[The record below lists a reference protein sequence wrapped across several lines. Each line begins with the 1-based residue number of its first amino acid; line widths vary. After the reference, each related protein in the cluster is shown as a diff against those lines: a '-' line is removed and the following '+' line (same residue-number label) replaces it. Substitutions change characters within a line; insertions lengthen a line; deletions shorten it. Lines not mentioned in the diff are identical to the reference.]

1 MPISLLLLA
10 AALLLSGASPKTKP
24 DFEKERAA
32 LLEIHRMD
40 RRAHFETNVDLLLNH
55 SAETFVSVNAGKIDR
70 SSRAQMKEMFNAY
83 FNNAKYYEWDDLETP
98 IISISNDASIA
109 WMIVRTRVRRTQKS
123 DSGEVRDTS
132 FVYAGIMTYEKRQG
146 KWLRIANVSTFEEGR
161 KS

>member
-1 MPISLLLLA
+1 
-10 AALLLSGASPKTKP
+10 
-24 DFEKERAA
+24 
-32 LLEIHRMD
+32 
-40 RRAHFETNVDLLLNH
+40 
-55 SAETFVSVNAGKIDR
+55 
-70 SSRAQMKEMFNAY
+70 MKEMFNAY